1 MRTLGDHPTSLYADG
16 STLLA
21 WQDTVTGVQRFFM
34 GHTASVVA
42 VAFSGDGQLMAT
54 AQVRSECALS
64 THHSIQR
71 CNALRIVTSGLARAK
86 NDGQIPNTR
95 GERVHVSTGYYP
107 GEGNRRASR
116 NSLVSDLPPEVP
128 NVTIRN
134 CCIGCLRVRYAGYA

>member
-71 CNALRIVTSGLARAK
+71 CNALRIVTSGLARAHERWTNPK
-86 NDGQIPNTR
+86 HSRRTCTCEYGLLSWGGESAGVAKQPRERSPTR
-95 GERVHVSTGYYP
+95 SP
-107 GEGNRRASR
+107 
-116 NSLVSDLPPEVP
+116 
-128 NVTIRN
+128 
-134 CCIGCLRVRYAGYA
+134 